1 MDTGLTSAAT
11 DTLEQRLLRLESIVA
26 VARAEQ
32 MAIVAEFDVRQIP
45 IADGCRSMQEWLAGR
60 LSVGIETAS
69 ALTRLARSQH
79 HGVRAASR
87 RGELTF
93 DQAIEADRLAS
104 LVGEVDA
111 IEAALAH
118 DISGM
123 RRMAAHHRRVTPDD
137 ERDSFDERFF
147 VMQPN
152 LDHTGY
158 RAWGSLPG
166 LDGSIVEKALF
177 ERADDFPALP
187 DGTRDSIGRRMA
199 DALVSVCQDSLT
211 SGDSNGD
218 TTMMATVFV
227 DAGLASETSGQ
238 AGATVASGP
247 RVGPLTLE
255 EILCGGAV
263 QVITTEHGVPTWSSP
278 VTKAIPPAIRRFVLH
293 RDGGACAADGCSSR
307 YRLQPHHV
315 RRRSDGGDHDPTN
328 LTTLCW
334 FHHHVVVHRM
344 GYGLDADSPPQ
355 RRRFSRSAPTRAGP
369 G

>member
-93 DQAIEADRLAS
+93 DQ
-104 LVGEVDA
+104 A

-218 TTMMATVFV
+218 TTPMATVFV